1 MSIQKRRE
9 TQRKAVRETI
19 LEAAR
24 ETLIREG
31 PESFSMRKLAEKIG
45 CSPGTIYLY
54 FETKEDLLNRLV
66 DEGFDKLLESLEKVH
81 DGSDAVQSLRNKLR
95 AYVDF
100 GLRFPNHYHF
110 AFVMRPT
117 GRAVT
122 TAVRPHVSFD
132 VLRHAVRRCIEQ
144 NEFRSPDVETTSQ
157 VLWVTIH
164 GITSLPIALPKFPWV
179 DREPLIDR
187 VIDTAIDGLR
197 RPHFDG
203 QDNGGQH
210 GDD

>member
-1 MSIQKRRE
+1 MSIQKLRDAQRE
-9 TQRKAVRETI
+9 AVREAI

-24 ETLIREG
+24 EILIREG

-45 CSPGTIYLY
+45 YSPGTIYLY
-54 FETKEDLLNRLV
+54 FETKEDLLNRLI
-66 DEGFDKLLESLEKVH
+66 DEGFDKLLESLEEVH

-100 GLRFPNHYHF
+100 GLSYPTHYHF

-132 VLRHAVRRCIEQ
+132 VLRNAVRRCIDQEL
-144 NEFRSPDVETTSQ
+144 FRSSDVETTSQ

-164 GITSLPIALPKFPWV
+164 GVTSLLIALPMFPWV

-197 RPHFDG
+197 RPHLDG
-203 QDNGGQH
+203 GGTGGQH